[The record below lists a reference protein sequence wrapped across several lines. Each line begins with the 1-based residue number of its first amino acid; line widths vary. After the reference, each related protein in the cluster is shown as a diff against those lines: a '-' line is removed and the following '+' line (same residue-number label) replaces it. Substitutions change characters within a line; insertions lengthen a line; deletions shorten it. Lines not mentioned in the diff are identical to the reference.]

1 MTVTRVLLDTSYL
14 ITLVNSHRVNHLVA
28 RAYYRH
34 MIENEIQMCVS
45 AIAVSEYAV
54 KDSISTLPQATNFIF
69 LPFNA
74 TDGIE
79 SARLHKAIIRDPG
92 DDRQSVKD
100 DVKLLG
106 HGEHEKI
113 PFVLTDDKKTMYKY
127 CERLRNAGVIKLKP
141 IALVDG
147 FDACAFRL
155 DGQTGFGFE
164 DR

>member
-1 MTVTRVLLDTSYL
+1 MTVTKALLDTSYL
-14 ITLVNSHRVNHLVA
+14 ITLVNSHRVNHSVA
-28 RAYYRH
+28 LAYYRH
-34 MIENEIQMCVS
+34 MIENGIHMCVS
-45 AIAVSEYAV
+45 AIAVSEYTV
-54 KDSISTLPQATNFIF
+54 KDSITTLQAKNLIF

-79 SARLHKAIIRDPG
+79 SARLHNAFTRDSG

-113 PFVLTDDKKTMYKY
+113 PFVLTDDKKTVFKY
-127 CERLRNAGVIKLKP
+127 CERLRADGVIKMKP

-147 FDACAFRL
+147 FDDCAFRL

-164 DR
+164 ER